1 MMIAD
6 MLVLGSALALLAAAL
21 GAGPSELSRETPA
34 VLLLGMGFSMT
45 APMVWWMSRRGHS
58 RAATREMAGAMIVP
72 TLAVVALLA
81 FGVEDIAAL
90 LGIQHVAMFPSM
102 LAVMLLRRQEYSHRT
117 QRLRTHRRKAMLG
130 STAEGNEP
138 PTVAPERFPALLR
151 KVATLLARRWP
162 TWLALGLV
170 TVIVA
175 DGGPLPVDTL
185 AWVAL
190 VLPLAY
196 LAFGAARKQLQPP
209 AILVLQLTALL
220 FYIGLTTVALSV
232 GDDIARYLVGF
243 GWIAHAIWDGAHY
256 RANRVVPRPWAEW
269 CGVVDVFL
277 GSAILF
283 LG

>member
-1 MMIAD
+1 
-6 MLVLGSALALLAAAL
+6 
-21 GAGPSELSRETPA
+21 
-34 VLLLGMGFSMT
+34 
-45 APMVWWMSRRGHS
+45 
-58 RAATREMAGAMIVP
+58 
-72 TLAVVALLA
+72 
-81 FGVEDIAAL
+81 
-90 LGIQHVAMFPSM
+90 
-102 LAVMLLRRQEYSHRT
+102 
-117 QRLRTHRRKAMLG
+117 
-130 STAEGNEP
+130 
-138 PTVAPERFPALLR
+138 
-151 KVATLLARRWP
+151 
-162 TWLALGLV
+162 V

-256 RANRVVPRPWAEW
+256 RANRWSHAHGRS
-269 CGVVDVFL
+269 GVASSTCFSVARSSSSDSGGVN
-277 GSAILF
+277 
-283 LG
+283 

>member
-1 MMIAD
+1 
-6 MLVLGSALALLAAAL
+6 
-21 GAGPSELSRETPA
+21 
-34 VLLLGMGFSMT
+34 
-45 APMVWWMSRRGHS
+45 
-58 RAATREMAGAMIVP
+58 
-72 TLAVVALLA
+72 
-81 FGVEDIAAL
+81 
-90 LGIQHVAMFPSM
+90 
-102 LAVMLLRRQEYSHRT
+102 
-117 QRLRTHRRKAMLG
+117 
-130 STAEGNEP
+130 
-138 PTVAPERFPALLR
+138 
-151 KVATLLARRWP
+151 
-162 TWLALGLV
+162 V

-232 GDDIARYLVGF
+232 GDDIARYPVGF
-243 GWIAHAIWDGAHY
+243 GWIGHAIWDGAHY

>member
-58 RAATREMAGAMIVP
+58 RAATREMA
-72 TLAVVALLA
+72 
-81 FGVEDIAAL
+81 
-90 LGIQHVAMFPSM
+90 VAMFPSM

-175 DGGPLPVDTL
+175 DRGPLPVDTL